1 MKSKSV
7 RDRKALIN
15 SVNQRIKHIAEVAT
29 LGDGPFYLV
38 TTKKSILTS
47 KDVEKSL
54 KTLPKDHQL
63 ITASENITKE
73 ATQLVQSL
81 SGVVLAERDYHWTD
95 ESATILNS

>member
-54 KTLPKDHQL
+54 KTLPKEHQL

-95 ESATILNS
+95 ESATSLNS